1 MSAYRLTT
9 LAKIKK
15 AKTITLSRK
24 KARETEKIL
33 SNSRKRYEKLLR
45 DSFLFS
51 FLGSFRITIFG
62 SGMLEETNS
71 EYFKFVESLTK
82 KLGKEMQVDIITG
95 GGGGL
100 MLAANEGLEAAKV
113 ELKKKHRKIH
123 CENFGLRVNLP
134 EEIGKNE
141 NLDVIED
148 FQNFSTR
155 LEEFVRIS
163 HGIYLAPGGFGTDLE
178 AAMFVQ
184 LKQRW
189 KIEQDFPILAHP
201 FWKPIF
207 GNENKVLFD
216 DQVENGHTP
225 FIEEDDKEIIYY
237 TKDLNKIVRIFK
249 KRYSAWKKL
258 REKVKFT
265 E

>member
-1 MSAYRLTT
+1 LSAYRLTT

-15 AKTITLSRK
+15 SKTIVLSLK
-24 KARETEKIL
+24 KAREIEEIL
-33 SNSRKRYEKLLR
+33 SNSRRRYEKLLR

-62 SGMLEETNS
+62 SGLLQETNS
-71 EYFKFVESLTK
+71 EYFKFVENLTK

-100 MLAANEGLEAAKV
+100 MLAANEGLDEAKA
-113 ELKKKHRKIH
+113 ELKKEHRKVH
-123 CENFGLRVNLP
+123 CENFGIRVNLP
-134 EEIGKNE
+134 NELGKNE
-141 NLDVIED
+141 NLDVVED

-201 FWKPIF
+201 FWRPIF
-207 GNENKVLFD
+207 RYENKVLFD
-216 DQVENGHTP
+216 DQVVNGHTP
-225 FIEEDDKEIIYY
+225 FIAEDDKKIIYY
-237 TKDLNKIVRIFK
+237 TKDLNEIVKIFK
-249 KRYSAWKKL
+249 KHYRAWKKL
-258 REKVKFT
+258 RKKVKFMK
-265 E
+265 